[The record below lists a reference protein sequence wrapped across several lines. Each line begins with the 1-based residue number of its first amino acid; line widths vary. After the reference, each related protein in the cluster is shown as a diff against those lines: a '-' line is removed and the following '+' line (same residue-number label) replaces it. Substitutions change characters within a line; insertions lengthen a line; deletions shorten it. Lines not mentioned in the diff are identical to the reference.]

1 MISGIWPMSG
11 SIRSAYG
18 ETWQSRLASE
28 SFLKLFER
36 SSTVITLSAH
46 PLQWGFAHKFE
57 LSNIPRP
64 SKAGWLRHQIMFPLL
79 KLAQTGRLVTSTE
92 KGALRGFF
100 ITTPTSRSNDMERS
114 VTPP

>member
-57 LSNIPRP
+57 LSNIPRL
-64 SKAGWLRHQIMFPLL
+64 SKEIFA
-79 KLAQTGRLVTSTE
+79 
-92 KGALRGFF
+92 
-100 ITTPTSRSNDMERS
+100 
-114 VTPP
+114 